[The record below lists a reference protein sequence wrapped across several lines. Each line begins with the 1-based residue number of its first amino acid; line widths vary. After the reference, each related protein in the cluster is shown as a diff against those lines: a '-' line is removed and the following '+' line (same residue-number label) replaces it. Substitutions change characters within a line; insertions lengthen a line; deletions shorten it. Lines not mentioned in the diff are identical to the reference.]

1 MALKGVQR
9 LIGVRGLAEA
19 MVRAAAAEGVDAVF
33 VATPEEA
40 GERIASELRPGDA
53 VLMKASRG
61 VRLERAL
68 EILKSRKHASAD
80 ASSVSAVDP
89 GK

>member
-1 MALKGVQR
+1 
-9 LIGVRGLAEA
+9 
-19 MVRAAAAEGVDAVF
+19 MVRAAAAEGVDTVF

-40 GERIASELRPGDA
+40 GERIAAELREGDV

-68 EILKSRKHASAD
+68 EILKARKDASAD
-80 ASSVSAVDP
+80 AAPVSAVDP
-89 GK
+89 GR